1 MKVRFNVVKGLVAA
15 GMLAAAAGASA
26 QEANTWAVSLAA
38 NQITPK
44 VESGP
49 ISAPALPNSLGD
61 VSKDTQPVLVFNYF
75 ATDHFSLEAA
85 IGTPYKHKLYGAGA
99 ISGTGELGTVEA
111 LPPTLFVQYRFF
123 QPNAVI
129 RPFIGFGPTYA
140 AFRKETGSG
149 KMTALTNPGAGVPT
163 TFSIDNKW
171 TYSGQIGATWNINDK
186 WIANAAFIKTRLRTE
201 LHFSTGQYQRVK
213 LDPNSIIL
221 SVGYKFNL

>member
-26 QEANTWAVSLAA
+26 QEANTWAVSIGA
-38 NQITPK
+38 NQISPK

-61 VSKDTQPVLVFNYF
+61 VSKDTQPVVVFNYF

-85 IGTPYKHKLYGAGA
+85 IGTPYKDKLYGAGSIA
-99 ISGTGELGTVEA
+99 GTGQLGTVEA

-129 RPFIGFGPTYA
+129 RPFVGIGLTYA
-140 AFRKETGSG
+140 AFQKETGSA
-149 KMTALTNPGAGVPT
+149 KMTALTNPGAGVAT

-171 TYSGQIGATWNINDK
+171 TYSGQIGATWNINEK
-186 WIANAAFIKTRLRTE
+186 WIANAAFVKARLRTD
-201 LHFSTGQYQRVK
+201 LHFSTGQYQHVK
-213 LDPNSIIL
+213 LDPNSIML
-221 SVGYKFNL
+221 TVGYKFNL

>member
-26 QEANTWAVSLAA
+26 QEANTWSVSIGA

-61 VSKDTQPVLVFNYF
+61 VSKDTQPVVLFNYY

-85 IGTPYKHKLYGAGA
+85 IGTPYKNKLYGAGSIA
-99 ISGTGELGTVEA
+99 GTGQLGTVES

-129 RPFIGFGPTYA
+129 RPFVGIGLTYA
-140 AFRKETGSG
+140 SFRKETGSG

-171 TYSGQIGATWNINDK
+171 TYSGQIGATWNINEK
-186 WIANAAFIKTRLRTE
+186 WIASAAFAKARLRTD
-201 LHFSTGQYQRVK
+201 LHFSTGQYQHVK
-213 LDPNSIIL
+213 LDPNSIML
-221 SVGYKFNL
+221 TVGYKFSL